1 MRLLA
6 RKFGKT
12 PADGAKT
19 TLYVALSDELENAS
33 DNYYASEKLAKLKPY
48 AFDDDASLMLW
59 ELSEEL
65 CDWYWGGEPRK
76 KHKKN
81 KRQPKQKD

>member
-33 DNYYASEKLAKLKPY
+33 GNYYASEKLAKLKQY

-76 KHKKN
+76 D
-81 KRQPKQKD
+81 KRQPKQKE